1 MIVCSCNQ
9 ITTDKIKAAA
19 QYVTEPSE
27 KLVLNMLD
35 WEPDCGICGKFLVA
49 EIRKVF
55 KEMAGEL

>member
-1 MIVCSCNQ
+1 MVVCSCNQ

-19 QYVTEPSE
+19 KYVTEPNE
-27 KLVLNMLD
+27 KLVLNMLA
-35 WEPDCGICGKFLVA
+35 WEPDCAICGKVLVE